1 VQIFFHAIS
10 RGKQCVAN
18 CAGFFFVQL
27 KMKKESLT
35 AWTSVDL
42 DNILCCGDYLYKEIY
57 KACRLQGDYLH
68 PSNIPCHLQWE
79 NVVFGY
85 KIMSLCSGMMHPGY
99 EGCLPFLSLENA
111 FARECNSSSQFIF
124 IAAGNAI
131 GLYFDG
137 NVFYTFDSHARDDYG
152 LGCPVGKCVLGC
164 LPNIVNLCTYLRG
177 LCASTCGTSHDLL
190 QYDLHKIMFSTM
202 SNVLRNCIFFSQ
214 NLVNTDI

>member
-85 KIMSLCSGMMHPGY
+85 KIMSLCEDSQEHIFQLDNPNH
-99 EGCLPFLSLENA
+99 SHHVHENQMYKTH
-111 FARECNSSSQFIF
+111 CHQN
-124 IAAGNAI
+124 
-131 GLYFDG
+131 
-137 NVFYTFDSHARDDYG
+137 T
-152 LGCPVGKCVLGC
+152 
-164 LPNIVNLCTYLRG
+164 NL
-177 LCASTCGTSHDLL
+177 
-190 QYDLHKIMFSTM
+190 LHF
-202 SNVLRNCIFFSQ
+202 Q
-214 NLVNTDI
+214 QQ